1 MPLNANIIVGVTG
14 DYTAASG
21 LSTPTDSL
29 ALRYVTALTD
39 GTGPNQAN
47 RRWVSQRTL
56 AASASESIDL
66 SGVLVDAFGA
76 VLAFTAIKA
85 ILVVAAAGNTND
97 VIVGNA
103 ASNQFIGPFGAA
115 VHTAAVRPGGELL
128 FVAPATGWPVVAGTG
143 DLLRILNGGAGTPV
157 TYDITL
163 IGIG

>member
-85 ILVVAAAGNTND
+85 ILIVAAAGNTND
-97 VIVGNA
+97 VIVGGA
-103 ASNQFIGPFGAA
+103 PSNGFVGPFGAVA
-115 VHTAAVRPGGELL
+115 HTAAVRPGGELL
-128 FVAPATGWPVVAGTG
+128 FVAPGTGWTVTPATG
-143 DLLRILNGGAGTPV
+143 DLLRILNGGAGTSV
-157 TYDITL
+157 TYDITI